1 MNGDVLVV
9 AEHLRGELKD
19 VTRELISAG
28 AELKDSLGGRLIV
41 AVISNGPAALVGSVS
56 LEGVD
61 EVVQA
66 TVSDEEFNADTW
78 VAVLEALIS
87 ERSPA
92 VILIGSTANGL
103 AVGPALAVRRR
114 LGFASDVIGLSVQ
127 DGTLTARREFYGGK
141 TEAELEFPASIPVML
156 LLRPTT
162 WRSASGTGS
171 PEVTPFSPSIAS
183 ERIRTR
189 HIQLLDPEPND
200 VDLSGATAVMA
211 IGRGIGDR
219 ENVGRLSQ
227 LAARLGMTLAA
238 SRPLIDA
245 GFLPQSRLVGQSGAT
260 VKPKLYLALGISG
273 ASQHA
278 AGMKASETILAVNT
292 DPRAPIF
299 AIAHYAGVVD
309 LFQVV
314 DELERL
320 ADQ

>member
-1 MNGDVLVV
+1 
-9 AEHLRGELKD
+9 
-19 VTRELISAG
+19 
-28 AELKDSLGGRLIV
+28 
-41 AVISNGPAALVGSVS
+41 
-56 LEGVD
+56 
-61 EVVQA
+61 
-66 TVSDEEFNADTW
+66 
-78 VAVLEALIS
+78 
-87 ERSPA
+87 
-92 VILIGSTANGL
+92 
-103 AVGPALAVRRR
+103 
-114 LGFASDVIGLSVQ
+114 
-127 DGTLTARREFYGGK
+127 
-141 TEAELEFPASIPVML
+141 
-156 LLRPTT
+156 
-162 WRSASGTGS
+162 
-171 PEVTPFSPSIAS
+171 
-183 ERIRTR
+183 
-189 HIQLLDPEPND
+189 LDPEPND

-227 LAARLGMTLAA
+227 LAARLSMTLAA